1 MLPVS
6 QHLFF
11 SFFFQ
16 RTLEKYILK
25 VTNQEEN
32 RKFNEAMENIKSR
45 GLSEV
50 IEVNKSERDLIENY
64 LKQ

>member
-6 QHLFF
+6 QHQFF